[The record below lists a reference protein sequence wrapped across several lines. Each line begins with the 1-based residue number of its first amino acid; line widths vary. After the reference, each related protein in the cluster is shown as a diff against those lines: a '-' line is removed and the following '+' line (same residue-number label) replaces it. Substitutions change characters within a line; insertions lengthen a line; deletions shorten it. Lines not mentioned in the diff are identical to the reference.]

1 MLRRRENSREVAIS
15 YARKR
20 LLYRRASAFTMPDND
35 GALTLAN
42 AICVLAAGAHSKNV
56 AEQEQIAAAFHHQCL
71 TDFKGVR
78 VSPAF
83 EAFVADFIKRAK
95 K

>member
-1 MLRRRENSREVAIS
+1 MS
-15 YARKR
+15 YARKHR
-20 LLYRRASAFTMPDND
+20 LYRRRASASIMPDNE

-42 AICVLAAGAHSKNV
+42 AICVLAAGAHSKTA
-56 AEQEQIAAAFHHQCL
+56 AEQEQIAASFHHQCL
-71 TDFKGVR
+71 TDFKGVK
-78 VSPAF
+78 VSAAM